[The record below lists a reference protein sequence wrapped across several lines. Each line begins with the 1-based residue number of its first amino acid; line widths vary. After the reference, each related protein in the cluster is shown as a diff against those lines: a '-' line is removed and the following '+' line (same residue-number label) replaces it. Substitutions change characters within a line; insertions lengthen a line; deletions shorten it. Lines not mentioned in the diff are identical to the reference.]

1 VIETDVLVVGAGP
14 AGATAALNLA
24 PIRRVALVERRP
36 SVAPRIGE
44 SLIPA
49 ARPLLADMGL
59 LAAFETEDHAPCFGN
74 RSVWGSPTPSETD
87 FLRDPDGPGWHL
99 DRARFDAWLRAAA
112 VMRGTLL
119 LAPARI
125 ETIER
130 DAETWRLT
138 IANGGRRVRAT
149 ARVVIEAGGRAARV
163 AQRFG
168 ARRRVHDRL
177 VCGWMHGRADPAG
190 GGAGFTFVEATEQGW
205 WYTAPLPGPR
215 RVLAFHTDSDL
226 AAARVAR
233 DRLALFDQAQSLGEL
248 SSLLRDCSFV
258 PDGACGFTAAH
269 SAALQPCAGAGW
281 LAAGDAAL
289 APDPLSAQGLFHAL
303 FTGLAAAE
311 AADRYLSGAEDALV
325 GYGQTVASIVAAY
338 RRDLVTTYAAE
349 TRWPRAAFWQR
360 RHAPASA
367 PAPP

>member
-138 IANGGRRVRAT
+138 IASGGRRVRAT

-177 VCGWMHGRADPAG
+177 VCGWMHGRAGRRRRWLHLRGSDRAGMVVHRPAARPPARARVSHRQRSCGRAG
-190 GGAGFTFVEATEQGW
+190 G
-205 WYTAPLPGPR
+205 
-215 RVLAFHTDSDL
+215 
-226 AAARVAR
+226 AR
-233 DRLALFDQAQSLGEL
+233 
-248 SSLLRDCSFV
+248 SS
-258 PDGACGFTAAH
+258 
-269 SAALQPCAGAGW
+269 
-281 LAAGDAAL
+281 
-289 APDPLSAQGLFHAL
+289 GL
-303 FTGLAAAE
+303 
-311 AADRYLSGAEDALV
+311 V
-325 GYGQTVASIVAAY
+325 
-338 RRDLVTTYAAE
+338 
-349 TRWPRAAFWQR
+349 
-360 RHAPASA
+360 
-367 PAPP
+367 